1 MRITRMAGDLNAEL
15 QSLEVIEF
23 DRDDARE
30 EG

>member
-1 MRITRMAGDLNAEL
+1 MRITRMAGDSTREL
-15 QSLEVIEF
+15 QSLEAIEF